1 MSSSVDGILINYVSA
16 GVPIFTERERM
27 LLTHIPDYGWG
38 IMIYSNNYE
47 QQEFEDSKRVIRIRK

>member
-1 MSSSVDGILINYVSA
+1 MSSSVDGILINYVSV

-27 LLTHIPDYGWG
+27 LLTHIHDYGWG

>member
-1 MSSSVDGILINYVSA
+1 MCSA